1 VSWSEAAVSVKIS
14 SLTGA
19 RLDGVNAENSV
30 RFDFNVRLDEKER
43 RNGRIA
49 VLFGLS
55 IKTKPNVVKYEVE
68 GTATLTGK
76 DAAVEELLKNDP
88 KNNVPY
94 VFHRIYQQVFTPIF
108 LLASTL
114 GTIYPPPDLLATNE
128 SIPVKDLGGSL
139 QVQAAGSPEAEV
151 PPVEVTTPP
160 PQK

>member
-1 VSWSEAAVSVKIS
+1 VSWSEAAVSVNLS

-19 RLDGVNAENSV
+19 RLDGVTATDSV

-43 RNGRIA
+43 RNGRIT

-55 IKTKPNVVKYEVE
+55 IKTKPNIVKYEVE

-76 DAAVEELLKNDP
+76 EAAVEELLKNDP
-88 KNNVPY
+88 RNNVPY

-114 GTIYPPPDLLATNE
+114 GTIYPPPDLLSTNE
-128 SIPVKDLGGSL
+128 SIPVKDLGGNI
-139 QVQAAGSPEAEV
+139 QIQAGAPETEA
-151 PPVEVTTPP
+151 PPVEVASPP